1 MKRIIYKKTGRITTY
16 DPETLTESFT
26 EILVGV
32 NVEYTETNEAIAK
45 AEAYKGEYT
54 IEDDGQP
61 ETEVKP
67 SDTERITELEDA
79 LDLLL
84 SGVTE

>member
-1 MKRIIYKKTGRITTY
+1 MKRIIYKKTGRITTC
-16 DPETLTESFT
+16 DPETMTETFT

-45 AEAYKGEYT
+45 AESYNGEYS
-54 IEDDGQP
+54 IVDDGQT
-61 ETEVKP
+61 ETQP
-67 SDTERITELEDA
+67 TDTERIAELEEA
-79 LDLLL
+79 LDMLL

>member
-16 DPETLTESFT
+16 DPETMTETFT

-54 IEDDGQP
+54 IEDDSQP
-61 ETEVKP
+61 EPVAEPTTDDV
-67 SDTERITELEDA
+67 LNA
-79 LDLLL
+79 LL
-84 SGVTE
+84 GVNRYA